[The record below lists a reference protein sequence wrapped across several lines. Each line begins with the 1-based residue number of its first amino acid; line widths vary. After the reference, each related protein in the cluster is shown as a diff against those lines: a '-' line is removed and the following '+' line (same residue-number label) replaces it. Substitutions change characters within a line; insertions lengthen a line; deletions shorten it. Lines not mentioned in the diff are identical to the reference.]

1 MMRDVFSERKLSVRD
16 VTIHV
21 DGYAA
26 WAEFYWHFG
35 ATLRSNRSPVTTEG
49 RETQIYRKDNS
60 RGWVLVHVHYSGMPA
75 AVER

>member
-1 MMRDVFSERKLSVRD
+1 MRDAFSERNLIVRD

-21 DGYAA
+21 DGDAA
-26 WAEFYWHFG
+26 WAEFYWHFD
-35 ATLRSNRSPVTTEG
+35 AKLRSNGSPVTTDG

-75 AVER
+75 AAER